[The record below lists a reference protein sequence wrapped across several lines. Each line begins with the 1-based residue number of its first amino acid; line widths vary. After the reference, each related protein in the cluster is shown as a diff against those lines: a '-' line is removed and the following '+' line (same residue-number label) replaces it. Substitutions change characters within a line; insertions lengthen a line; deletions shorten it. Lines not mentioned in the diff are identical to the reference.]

1 MITTLL
7 AISWAI
13 MENIDFNFIGEEEGG
28 QKRVG
33 YIIKGEAGKKSGV
46 TIATGFDIGQ
56 RNLNDLSG
64 LPRELVEKL
73 APFVKGTEVSEER
86 AKSLKISKQEADIID
101 NFSKQSIYN
110 NLAEQWKSST
120 GTNFSEL
127 PKQAATVLMSVA
139 FQYGSNLRI
148 PAEQGGTP
156 EFWKLM
162 TSRNWSGAVKELNN
176 FGDKT
181 PGRRKKEASL
191 LQTLLEQEQ
200 PLQQQPLIPKLTKSG
215 TVTFQEN
222 PDYIRYATKRAQNLT
237 EEGKEVFV
245 SEGMERTV
253 IGEPVDDSG
262 PVPTSRPVPTEEPTP
277 RPQGVT
283 Q

>member
-1 MITTLL
+1 
-7 AISWAI
+7 
-13 MENIDFNFIGEEEGG
+13 MENIDFNFIGEREGG
-28 QKRVG
+28 QKLVG
-33 YIIKGEAGKKSGV
+33 YIIKGEAGEKSGV

-56 RNLNDLSG
+56 RNVNDLNG
-64 LPRELVEKL
+64 LPRELIAKL
-73 APFVKGTEVSEER
+73 APFVKGTEVSEEK

-139 FQYGSNLRI
+139 FQYGPNLRI

-156 EFWKLM
+156 KFWKLM
-162 TSRNWSGAVKELNN
+162 TSRNWPGAVDELNN

-181 PGRRKKEASL
+181 PERRAEEAL
-191 LQTLLEQEQ
+191 YLQTLFE
-200 PLQQQPLIPKLTKSG
+200 QQQSLIPKPTDKG
-215 TVTFQEN
+215 TVTFELN
-222 PDYIRYATKRAQNLT
+222 PDYIDYMTKKAQDLT
-237 EEGKEVFV
+237 REGKQVFV
-245 SEGMERTV
+245 SEEMEPTV
-253 IGEPVDDSG
+253 VGEIVDDSG
-262 PVPTSRPVPTEEPTP
+262 PVPSSRPVPTEEPTS

>member
-1 MITTLL
+1 
-7 AISWAI
+7 
-13 MENIDFNFIGEEEGG
+13 MENIDFNFIGEREGG
-28 QKRVG
+28 QKLVG
-33 YIIKGEAGKKSGV
+33 YIIKGEAGEKSGV

-56 RNLNDLSG
+56 RNVNDLNG
-64 LPRELVEKL
+64 LPRELIEKL
-73 APFVKGTEVSEER
+73 APFVKGAEVSEEK

-139 FQYGSNLRI
+139 FQYGPNLRI
-148 PAEQGGTP
+148 PAEQGGAP
-156 EFWKLM
+156 KFWKLM
-162 TSRNWSGAVKELNN
+162 TSKNWPEAVKELNN

-181 PGRRKKEASL
+181 PERRKKEASY
-191 LQTLLEQEQ
+191 LQTLFEQEQ
-200 PLQQQPLIPKLTKSG
+200 TLIPQLTKSG
-215 TVTFQEN
+215 TVTF
-222 PDYIRYATKRAQNLT
+222 IRNMTKKAQDLT
-237 EEGKEVFV
+237 REGKQVFV
-245 SEGMERTV
+245 SEEMEPTV
-253 IGEPVDDSG
+253 VGEIVDDSG
-262 PVPTSRPVPTEEPTP
+262 PVPSSRPVPTEEPTS